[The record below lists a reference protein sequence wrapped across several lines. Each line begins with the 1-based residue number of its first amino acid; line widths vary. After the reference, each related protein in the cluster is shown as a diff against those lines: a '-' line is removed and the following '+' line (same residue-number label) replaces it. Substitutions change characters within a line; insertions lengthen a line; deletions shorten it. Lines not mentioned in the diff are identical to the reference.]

1 MPEMDDNTTPL
12 SEADAVIQL
21 VIAFN
26 DALNAG
32 DVDGMMRLM
41 SEDCVFENTVPAPD
55 GTRYEGQQ
63 AVRAFWELFF
73 RGSRSPRIEIE
84 EIFAMGGR
92 CVMRWVYSW
101 LDSSG
106 NRRRVRGVDVY
117 RIRAGFIA
125 EKLSYVKG

>member
-1 MPEMDDNTTPL
+1 MADQTAPQL
-12 SEADAVIQL
+12 SAGQVVQL
-21 VIAFN
+21 VTRFN
-26 DALNAG
+26 EALNAG

-55 GTRYEGQQ
+55 GTRYAGQQ

-84 EIFAMGGR
+84 EIFAAGER

-101 LDSSG
+101 LDSGG

-117 RIRAGFIA
+117 RIRAGLIA

>member
-1 MPEMDDNTTPL
+1 MDKHANP
-12 SEADAVIQL
+12 ADPNAVVRLI
-21 VIAFN
+21 VRFN

-32 DVDGMMRLM
+32 DVDAMMRLM
-41 SEDCVFENTVPAPD
+41 SADCVFENTVPAPE

-63 AVRAFWELFF
+63 AVRAFWESFF
-73 RGSRSPRIEIE
+73 RGSRSPHIDIE
-84 EIFAMGGR
+84 EVFAMEEH

-106 NRRRVRGVDVY
+106 NRRHVRGVDIY
-117 RIRAGFIA
+117 RIRGGLIT

>member
-1 MPEMDDNTTPL
+1 MAENTSPRLNHEAAVPL
-12 SEADAVIQL
+12 V
-21 VIAFN
+21 VRFN
-26 DALNAG
+26 EALNAG

-41 SEDCVFENTVPAPD
+41 SADCVFENTVPAPD
-55 GTRYEGQQ
+55 GTRYIGQE
-63 AVRAFWELFF
+63 AVRAFWEMFF

-84 EIFAMGGR
+84 EIFALGER

-106 NRRRVRGVDVY
+106 SRRHVRGVDVY
-117 RIRAGFIA
+117 RIHAGLIT

>member
-1 MPEMDDNTTPL
+1 MAENITPQL
-12 SEADAVIQL
+12 SDEAVVRL
-21 VIAFN
+21 VVRFN

-32 DVDGMMRLM
+32 DVGGMMRLM
-41 SEDCVFENTVPAPD
+41 TDDCVFENTVPAPD

-73 RGSRSPRIEIE
+73 RGSRSPHIHIE
-84 EIFAMGGR
+84 EVFALGER
-92 CVMRWVYSW
+92 CVLRWVYSW

-106 NRRRVRGVDVY
+106 NRRHVRGVDVY
-117 RIRAGFIA
+117 RIRGGLIA